1 MRWLTFFIFLLI
13 GTLLDAGGLLDI
25 FAIGGAAVGPD
36 VLITLLVFYAVTCR
50 PHEAI
55 SCCFII
61 GIAADLAAGVMGPH
75 FVCYGLLGTML
86 NTIARSMTVRHA
98 VQQAGFVF
106 AVYLIAEIAAYWLNL
121 LRYTPNPNAY
131 SIFLLTA
138 IFSAI
143 LCPLIWSLLAIFS
156 GWAGLENTGSN
167 RSYY

>member
-13 GTLLDAGGLLDI
+13 ATLVDAGGLLKI
-25 FAIGGAAVGPD
+25 FAIGGDAVGPD
-36 VLITLLVFYAVTCR
+36 VLVTLLVFYAVTCR

-75 FVCYGLLGTML
+75 FLCYGLLGTLL
-86 NTIARSMTVRHA
+86 NAVARSLTVRQA
-98 VQQAGFVF
+98 VQQSGIVF
-106 AVYLIAEIAAYWLNL
+106 AIYLLAEIAAYWLSL
-121 LRYTPNPNAY
+121 LRNAPNPNAY

-156 GWAGLENTGSN
+156 GWAGLENTSSN